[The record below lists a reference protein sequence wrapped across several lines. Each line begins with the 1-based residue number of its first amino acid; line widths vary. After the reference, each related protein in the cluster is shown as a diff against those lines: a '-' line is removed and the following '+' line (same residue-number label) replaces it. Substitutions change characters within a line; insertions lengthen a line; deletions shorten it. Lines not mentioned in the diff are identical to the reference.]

1 MICGFEEEVNE
12 WIWVKEI
19 KKENK
24 FKKIVL
30 CDVIYEKKF
39 LLEWFVL
46 NGIYC
51 NLSLFYWILKS

>member
-30 CDVIYEKKF
+30 CDVIYEK
-39 LLEWFVL
+39 
-46 NGIYC
+46 N
-51 NLSLFYWILKS
+51 FY